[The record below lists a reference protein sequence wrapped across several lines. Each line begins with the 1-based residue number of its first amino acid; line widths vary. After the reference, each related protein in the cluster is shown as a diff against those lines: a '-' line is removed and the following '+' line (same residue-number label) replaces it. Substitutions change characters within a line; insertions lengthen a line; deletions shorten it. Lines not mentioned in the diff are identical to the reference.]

1 MAYPL
6 TKEQRAVA
14 LPVMYVRVRG
24 QLQTV
29 CAVCWTSMAWEHEA
43 LAFSRNGW
51 AHVDC
56 LTYETETQETKANT
70 P

>member
-29 CAVCWTSMAWEHEA
+29 CAVCWTSMAWEQEA

-51 AHVDC
+51 AHATCIELD
-56 LTYETETQETKANT
+56 LSTDQN